1 MSIKI
6 KWRHGLTFLLV
17 LGLAKNLSAATS
29 TSPNYLNRGA
39 SGTPLFDRLIDEYD
53 RESSSY
59 REQAAIRLQVILL
72 QEKLDARQVRLSLA
86 LLSSLEPF
94 MTQSN
99 FVDLKRKLGQLQLPI
114 QLPIQLPAIKSVAI
128 NKSRGPSSV
137 LEKSSSPRK
146 SEPVIKE
153 IHRLRKLE

>member
-1 MSIKI
+1 MSLKI
-6 KWRHGLTFLLV
+6 QWRHGLTFLLV
-17 LGLAKNLSAATS
+17 LGLAKNLLATTSAS
-29 TSPNYLNRGA
+29 SNYLSRGA
-39 SGTPLFDRLIDEYD
+39 SGTPLFNRLINEYD
-53 RESSSY
+53 RESSLY
-59 REQAAIRLQVILL
+59 REQVATRLQVILL

-99 FVDLKRKLGQLQLPI
+99 FLDLKRKLGQLRLPI
-114 QLPIQLPAIKSVAI
+114 QHPAIKSVAI
-128 NKSRGPSSV
+128 NTPRGQSSV
-137 LEKSSSPRK
+137 LEKSSSTRK